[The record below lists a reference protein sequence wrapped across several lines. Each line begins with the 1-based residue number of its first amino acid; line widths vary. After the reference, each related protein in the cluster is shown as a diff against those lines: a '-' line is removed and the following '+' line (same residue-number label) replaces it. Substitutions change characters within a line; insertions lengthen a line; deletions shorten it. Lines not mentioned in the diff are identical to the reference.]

1 MIRWRG
7 FEIHAIGGGLNL
19 STIFTTLH
27 PKLFK
32 PPNNMKT
39 KSISVLVILLIV
51 LITGCATNE
60 NQKDEEMKARLAQ
73 FEEVTLETD
82 LSWLS
87 DSEREI
93 LGILIDAAKLM
104 DDIFWMQAYGDK
116 EELLESIDSEYARK
130 YAMIHYGP
138 WDRLKNNEPFIE
150 GAGPKPSMAQFYPE
164 DMTVE
169 EFEAWDNPEKT
180 GLYTLVRRDDEGNL
194 VNVPYSEAY
203 KEKHEKAAELMRK
216 AAEMAEDEG
225 LKKYLKARAEALLTD
240 EYQPSDFAWMEMKE
254 SNIDFVVGPIENY
267 EDGLFGYKAA
277 HESFVLVK
285 DPEWSAKLAKFNAML
300 TDLQAGLPVDE
311 EYKSEVPGTDA
322 DMNVYYALYY
332 AGDCNA
338 GSKTIAINL
347 PNDPEIHLAV
357 GSRKL
362 QLKNAMEAKFNK
374 ILVPIS
380 NILIDE
386 SQRSHITFNAFFENT
401 TFHEVSHGMGIKNT
415 ISGKGPVREAL
426 KEQYSALEE
435 AKADIMGL
443 YLVTQLYEM
452 GELSSGEVMD
462 NYVTFFAGIFRSSRF
477 GAASAHGKANML
489 NMKYFAD
496 NGAFVYQDNGT
507 YKVNFDEMKKAV
519 VSLVEKIL
527 TIQGDGDYEAAK
539 EWIEGD
545 GVMTEQLRANLDRVN
560 EAGIPVDIVFRQG
573 KEVLGLQ

>member
-1 MIRWRG
+1 
-7 FEIHAIGGGLNL
+7 
-19 STIFTTLH
+19 
-27 PKLFK
+27 
-32 PPNNMKT
+32 MKT

>member
-1 MIRWRG
+1 
-7 FEIHAIGGGLNL
+7 
-19 STIFTTLH
+19 
-27 PKLFK
+27 
-32 PPNNMKT
+32 MKT
-39 KSISVLVILLIV
+39 RIINMLVILLAVIMA
-51 LITGCATNE
+51 GCVTTE
-60 NQKDEEMKARLAQ
+60 TEYDQEMKDKLAQ
-73 FEEVTLETD
+73 FDEVTLETD

-87 DSEREI
+87 DSEKEI
-93 LGILIDAAKLM
+93 IGILIEVADIM

-116 EELLESIDSEYARK
+116 EELLESIDSEYARE
-130 YAMIHYGP
+130 YALIHYGP
-138 WDRLKNNEPFIE
+138 WDRLKNNEPFIP
-150 GAGPKPSMAQFYPE
+150 GVGPKPAMAQFYPE

-169 EFEAWDNPEKT
+169 EFEAWDNPDKT
-180 GLYTLVRRDDEGNL
+180 SLYTLVRRDEEGNL
-194 VNVPYSEAY
+194 VTVPYSEAY

-216 AAEMAEDEG
+216 AAEIAEDEG
-225 LKKYLKARAEALLTD
+225 LKNYLNARAEALLTD
-240 EYQPSDFAWMEMKE
+240 IYQPSDFAWMEMKE

-285 DPEWSAKLAKFNAML
+285 DPDWSARLAKFNAML
-300 TDLQAGLPVDE
+300 TDLQAGLPVAE
-311 EYKSEVPGTDA
+311 EYKSETPGTDA

-374 ILVPIS
+374 ILVLIA

-386 SQRSHITFNAFFENT
+386 SQRQYITFDAFFENT

-415 ISGKGPVREAL
+415 INGKGTVREAL

-443 YLVTQLYEM
+443 YLVTKLYEM
-452 GELSSGEVMD
+452 GELSSGEVMN
-462 NYVTFFAGIFRSSRF
+462 NYVTFFSGIFRSSRF

-489 NMKYFAD
+489 SMKYFAD
-496 NGAFVYQDNGT
+496 NNAFVYQDDGT
-507 YKVNFDEMKKAV
+507 YMVNFEKMKSAV
-519 VSLVEKIL
+519 ESLVEKIL
-527 TIQGDGDYEAAK
+527 TVQGDGDYEAAK
-539 EWIEGD
+539 EWIEND
-545 GVMTEQLRANLDRVN
+545 GVMTEQLRADLDKVN
-560 EAGIPVDIVFRQG
+560 EAGIPVDIVFKQG
-573 KEVLGLQ
+573 KDVLGLE